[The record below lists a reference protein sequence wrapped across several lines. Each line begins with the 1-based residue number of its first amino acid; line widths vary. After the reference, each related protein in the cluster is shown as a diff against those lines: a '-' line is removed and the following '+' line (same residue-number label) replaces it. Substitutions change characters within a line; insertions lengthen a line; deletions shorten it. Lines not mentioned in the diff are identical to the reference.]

1 MNIMDQFQE
10 IGEAMLL
17 AQEGKL
23 QISRAVAAKL
33 AQLFTGLQTRLARM
47 VDRAPSIEGWHP

>member
-23 QISRAVAAKL
+23 QISRAASAKL
-33 AQLFTGLQTRLARM
+33 TGFFTTLQTRLARLG
-47 VDRAPSIEGWHP
+47 AKTPPIQGWHP